1 MLYFFNVV
9 RSPCHALRDFF
20 CPIGPC
26 PDSPAY
32 GIHLDLQRQLWDLE
46 DNTKHF
52 HQLLSTPNQC
62 CDHKNNVKKDTK
74 ISENTTLTFFFRLF
88 LFCCVFYLEDFQMA
102 LLIHTSNI
110 LHFWELEIWIC
121 LSTKALE
128 DCWIHYP
135 SCGHCTVEWISSTT

>member
-9 RSPCHALRDFF
+9 RSPCHALRDFL

-74 ISENTTLTFFFRLF
+74 ISENTTLTSFFKVVFIL
-88 LFCCVFYLEDFQMA
+88 LCVLPWRFSDGLAHTYIKHIA
-102 LLIHTSNI
+102 LLRVGDMDLLEYKGLGRLLNTLPKLWT
-110 LHFWELEIWIC
+110 LHGRVD
-121 LSTKALE
+121 K
-128 DCWIHYP
+128 
-135 SCGHCTVEWISSTT
+135 